1 MKCYRSFKHTVIA
14 GMVALLVSTL
24 ALANGQ
30 PEPLSPPMPNENLS
44 FYLRYSNVGLTC
56 AEQDVTVLVMRN
68 GTLVQDFNG
77 TIQLSAAQDGNNELT
92 WLNADGTR
100 LSNNRYTFTDADHGQ
115 VQLKLSK
122 ASEGLVTL
130 SNVSL
135 LNTQSKNFELI
146 PSISAIASGGGHDE
160 DEGMEDLLPMYF
172 YGSGFKI
179 TYPDSHLAGQEFNL
193 TIEAVT
199 SGPDGSCQRDPSY
212 YGSHQIE
219 VRKTQHQQF
228 DEAYLNELRTTKVL
242 FPGRPSATNFIA
254 LSDDT
259 LARNYTLNFGEG
271 SSDGGIATLK
281 VRYDGIGIFS
291 FHAGDLMTGLYG
303 ESNPIAITPAK
314 LNIKQVVIDKNGPVY
329 PEPTLPRENTL
340 PGVFATAG
348 ENFEVEVEALNAED
362 QPILGFGHERPRE
375 DLSLSFERILPAEGV
390 DGVLSVC
397 WQHLPLDTPS
407 CEGVVPRQINGASS
421 SIWATVKYDEVG
433 HIRLIASMQ
442 DGQYWQQEVPQE
454 ALVSAHREPSHTKL
468 VGRFIPAKIVVSD
481 SKVAPKFSAAC
492 AVSNTEG
499 FTYLGQP
506 IVQSN
511 AAIPTV
517 IIKAEN
523 LAGGILKNYTEDLW
537 RLESDFHPT
546 LENLAAVENTELM
559 HMTVT
564 TEEQAKDN
572 QFNAFLR
579 SESLI
584 SGDESAAGYSVFKF
598 LTPVNLQYTKPEGDQ
613 LIAPFEAKIRLNYY
627 LKEKDGVLIYRPNQE
642 APLAVEALPSDKSR
656 SDVHWAKF
664 WFGSAEEGIEFLSGK
679 TMYQG
684 RLYLSN
690 ASRAALLPMQMP
702 LMVQYYNGQQFVR
715 NTKDNCTVF
724 NTAPQIIEAS
734 FENQERNLDALS
746 RNYASNLSMSGDK
759 VDARF
764 TDGNRMVKVD
774 NAAYTQHNEAPPP
787 YGYMIIRLP
796 IEDSHSWLRFPWT
809 EERNYPEARASI
821 GIWEGDAP
829 VIFKSEYY
837 IQPH

>member
-24 ALANGQ
+24 ALASAQ
-30 PEPLSPPMPNENLS
+30 TEPTSPPTPSENLG

-56 AEQDVTVLVMRN
+56 AAQDVTVLVMRN

-77 TIQLSAAQDGNNELT
+77 TVQLSAEQLGNNELA
-92 WLNADGTR
+92 WLNAQGAR
-100 LSNNRYTFTDADHGQ
+100 LSNSRYTFTDADRGQ
-115 VQLKLSK
+115 VKLKLSK
-122 ASEGLVTL
+122 ARVGLVTL
-130 SNVSL
+130 NNVSL
-135 LNTQSKNFELI
+135 LNTQTEKFESI
-146 PSISAIASGGGHDE
+146 PSINAVASGGGDG
-160 DEGMEDLLPMYF
+160 EGLLPMYF
-172 YGSGFKI
+172 YASGFKI
-179 TYPDSHLAGQEFNL
+179 TYPDSNLAGQAFNL

-199 SGPDGSCQRDPSY
+199 SGPNGSCERDSSY
-212 YGSHQIE
+212 VGQHQIAIS
-219 VRKTQHQQF
+219 KTLHQQF
-228 DEAYLNELRTTKVL
+228 DEEYTAVLGDTSVVFPDIRT
-242 FPGRPSATNFIA
+242 SDNFIPV
-254 LSDDT
+254 SDDT
-259 LARNYTLNFGEG
+259 LSRNYSLNFGS
-271 SSDGGIATLK
+271 SSDGGRATLK

-291 FHAGDLMTGLYG
+291 FHASDLMAGLYG

-314 LNIKQVVIDKNGPVY
+314 LKIKQVVINKNGPVS
-329 PEPTLPRENTL
+329 PEPTLPSDNTL

-348 ENFEVEVEALNAED
+348 ENFEVEIVALNTEAQE
-362 QPILGFGHERPRE
+362 IEGFGHEIPRE
-375 DLSLSFERILPAEGV
+375 DLSLSFERILPTDGV

-407 CEGVVPRQINGASS
+407 CEGVVPRQINGTSS

-442 DGQYWQQEVPQE
+442 DGKYWQQEVPQE
-454 ALVSAHREPSHTKL
+454 ALVSAHQEPSHTKL
-468 VGRFIPAKIVVSD
+468 VGRFIPAKIVVTD

-506 IVQSN
+506 ILQSN

-559 HMTVT
+559 PMTVT

-572 QFNAFLR
+572 QFNALLR

-664 WFGSAEEGIEFLSGK
+664 SFGSAEDGIEFLSGK

-715 NTKDNCTVF
+715 NIKDNCTVF

-746 RNYASNLSMSGDK
+746 RQYASNLSMSGDK

-774 NAAYTQHNEAPPP
+774 NAAYTQRNETPPP

-837 IQPH
+837 IQRH